1 MCFTDDFQIA
11 CGKLAQYYI
20 QEFTDI
26 SLYFPARTKEKVPLE
41 KLYVAMKWIRC
52 SKEQIKPG
60 SKRKQEEKTAED
72 SGNVYFD
79 YTQVFHKVYTQ
90 LLLLKYLMFH
100 KLTITKT
107 LFIIFYRYM
116 VFVEALKQ
124 NIF

>member
-1 MCFTDDFQIA
+1 MINYYYVYILCFTDDFQVA

-41 KLYVAMKWIRC
+41 KLFVAMKWIRC

-60 SKRKQEEKTAED
+60 SKTIQPEKTHED
-72 SGNVYFD
+72 SSNVYFD

-90 LLLLKYLMFH
+90 LLLL
-100 KLTITKT
+100 ISS
-107 LFIIFYRYM
+107 IFR
-116 VFVEALKQ
+116 
-124 NIF
+124 